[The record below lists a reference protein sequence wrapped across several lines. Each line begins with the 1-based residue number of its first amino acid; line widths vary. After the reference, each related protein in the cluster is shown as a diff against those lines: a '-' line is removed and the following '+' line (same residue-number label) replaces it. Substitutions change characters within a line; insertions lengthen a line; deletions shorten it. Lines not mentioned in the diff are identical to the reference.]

1 MLRSIQNRMIFSNII
16 LSLPTYFCIYF
27 LKHLILSFPFQSDAP
42 ISLNLQ
48 TTKNPPST
56 NLQTSK
62 KIHYLPISKHSP
74 FEAAAPTHSRENSLR
89 YTAPYRKSR
98 GRAISRNGLDP
109 PITINCEINCFTSS
123 RTLSDC

>member
-1 MLRSIQNRMIFSNII
+1 MVRSIQNRTIFSNII

-42 ISLNLQ
+42 ITLNLQ

-62 KIHYLPISKHSP
+62 KS
-74 FEAAAPTHSRENSLR
+74 
-89 YTAPYRKSR
+89 
-98 GRAISRNGLDP
+98 
-109 PITINCEINCFTSS
+109 TIY
-123 RTLSDC
+123 